1 MCGHFLRFCSYP
13 TLIGISTEIPHLPS
27 IEHYIQHFET
37 HLNANGWEK
46 DRYKGICH
54 VCVKL
59 LHFHQYYFMGKA
71 PSPSIIWHNSVM
83 KVEIVIPYD
92 LSHIP
97 KFDFKFSFIMIL
109 IIIVSATKRITRFK
123 NVAIL
128 RLLNKVSLNL
138 FSSQPL
144 AFK

>member
-1 MCGHFLRFCSYP
+1 
-13 TLIGISTEIPHLPS
+13 
-27 IEHYIQHFET
+27 
-37 HLNANGWEK
+37 
-46 DRYKGICH
+46 
-54 VCVKL
+54 
-59 LHFHQYYFMGKA
+59 
-71 PSPSIIWHNSVM
+71 M
-83 KVEIVIPYD
+83 KVEILIPYD

-144 AFK
+144 AFKWVLDCWIQFWNGLENPVFYLPRNEVNFILLYYILSKQISFLLWCRAKKLSRITFMLKQIMNGKIFLLARSVFTIFMNKYI